1 MNTNTNINTNPI
13 RLLLADDHTV
23 FVEGLRSLLESVP
36 ELTVVGEAFDGEEVV
51 QRALELKPDVV
62 LLDIGMPKQDGV
74 EAAAHIT
81 NNDRNVRVI
90 MLSMNNEPDFILR
103 AVQAGASGYLL
114 KNASK
119 AEIVEAIKKVV
130 AGKQHFS
137 SDVALA
143 MMQAT
148 LAVKAAPQ
156 HPQEEILT
164 PREVAVARLLAQELT
179 NAEVAD
185 RMNISIRT
193 VEAHRMNILRKLN
206 LKSVVG
212 LAKYARD
219 QGWVR

>member
-1 MNTNTNINTNPI
+1 MNPI

-23 FVEGLRSLLESVP
+23 FVEGLRSLLESSG
-36 ELTVVGEAFDGEEVV
+36 ELTVIGEAYDGEEVV
-51 QRALELKPDVV
+51 QQARDLVPDVV

-74 EAAAHIT
+74 EAAAQIK
-81 NNDRNVRVI
+81 NNNPAIRII

-103 AVQAGASGYLL
+103 SVQAGASGYLL

-119 AEIVEAIKKVV
+119 MEIVEAIKKVM
-130 AGKQHFS
+130 AGKQYFS

-143 MMQAT
+143 MMQAS
-148 LAVKAAPQ
+148 LAGKTAPQ

-179 NAEVAD
+179 NAEIAD
-185 RMNISIRT
+185 RMHISIRT

-219 QGWVR
+219 QGWVT